1 MIFYSLMLNG
11 VALLGDKFFPIS
23 VEIIYMHGFL
33 LFLGINCCFGI
44 AFVTFMTETKG
55 QSIDTLV
62 TEEKSVVSDDKDQHR
77 F

>member
-11 VALLGDKFFPIS
+11 VALLGEKFFPIL

-44 AFVTFMTETKG
+44 VFVAFMTETKG
-55 QSIDTLV
+55 QSIDTLNSYG
-62 TEEKSVVSDDKDQHR
+62 KSVVDKNKYHQRD
-77 F
+77 